1 MNFFKDLLHT
11 AQLLSSSLNNSLL
24 SVWICRPV
32 SEQVISPV
40 LFYSRKQ
47 TKNGISLL
55 FHSDCKFICTMDEV
69 PNSQLKT
76 LCEESM
82 DAGPWQYQ
90 LLFPL
95 TSLPPNRNLY
105 LLIST
110 WLLACL
116 PFLESLPCLKILGLF
131 TFSFPHCTVCY
142 LI

>member
-1 MNFFKDLLHT
+1 MESHFYFTLT
-11 AQLLSSSLNNSLL
+11 ANLYVQ
-24 SVWICRPV
+24 WM
-32 SEQVISPV
+32 
-40 LFYSRKQ
+40 
-47 TKNGISLL
+47 
-55 FHSDCKFICTMDEV
+55 KFLRA
-69 PNSQLKT
+69 NLK

-131 TFSFPHCTVCY
+131 TFSFPHCAVCY